1 MNSLSYMI
9 GIDIGTTSTKA
20 VLYHTNG
27 VMVDTAHVH
36 YPLYTPQI
44 AAAEQ
49 DPDEIFQAVLQTTT
63 QIMTKNGILS
73 SQIVFVS
80 FSAAMHSLIPIDSNG
95 TPLMNALTWAD
106 NRSEAYA
113 KQLSLEGGHE
123 IYLSTGTPIH
133 PMAPLSKIMW
143 LKAEYPTIFEQT
155 YKFISIK
162 EYIWAKL
169 FDNYQIDYSIAS
181 CTGLMNIHQL
191 SWDETALRT
200 AGITK
205 NQLSEIVPTTYYRNG
220 ASPLYTKMM
229 GLGTETTFVIG
240 ANDGV
245 LSNLGLN
252 AIHKGEVAVT
262 IGTSGAIRTVVDHP
276 VLDPK
281 GRIFC
286 YALTDKHYVIG
297 GPVNNG
303 GQILRW
309 MKDELGS
316 SEVET
321 AKRLGIN
328 PYDLLTQICEKV
340 PPGAEGLLFHPY
352 LAGERAPLWNSNA
365 RGSFF
370 GLGLHHH
377 KEHLLRAAMEG
388 VIFNLYTVMLAMEE
402 QIGAPDLI
410 KATGGFASSSLWR
423 QILADIFDQP
433 VVIPSQH
440 ESSCLGAVFLGL
452 YALNMIDSFDI
463 VSEMIGQTQQY
474 DPHPDHAAIYKQLL
488 PIFISIPRKLGPEYE
503 AISKFQHQFTL
514 N

>member
-1 MNSLSYMI
+1 MISSAYMI

-20 VLYHTNG
+20 ALFHING
-27 VMVDTAHVH
+27 ELVDTAFAH

-44 AAAEQ
+44 SAAEQ
-49 DPDEIFQAVLQTTT
+49 DPDEIFQAVIQTIA
-63 QIMTKNGILS
+63 QIMTKNNLDPSHIH
-73 SQIVFVS
+73 FVS
-80 FSAAMHSLIPIDSNG
+80 FSAAMHSIIPIDASG

-106 NRSEAYA
+106 NRSEHYA
-113 KQLSLEGGHE
+113 KHLSEQGGHQ

-133 PMAPLSKIMW
+133 PMAPLCKIMW
-143 LKAEYPTIFEQT
+143 LQAERSSMFEQA

-169 FDNYQIDYSIAS
+169 FDSYQIDYSIAS
-181 CTGLMNIHQL
+181 CTGLMNLHQL
-191 SWDETALRT
+191 AWDKLALQT
-200 AGITK
+200 AGITED
-205 NQLSEIVPTTYYRNG
+205 QLSEIVPTTYYRNG

-229 GLGTETTFVIG
+229 GLSTDTTFVIG

-252 AIHKGEVAVT
+252 AISKGEVAVT
-262 IGTSGAIRTVVDHP
+262 IGTSGAIRTVVNKP

-281 GRIFC
+281 GRTFC
-286 YALTDKHYVIG
+286 YVLTDDHYVIG

-309 MKDELGS
+309 IRDELGS

-340 PPGAEGLLFHPY
+340 PAGAEGLLFHPF

-370 GLGLHHH
+370 GLGLHHR
-377 KEHLLRAAMEG
+377 KEHMIRAAMEG
-388 VIFNLYTVMLAMEE
+388 VIFNLYTVMLAIQE
-402 QIGAPDLI
+402 QIGIPTLI
-410 KATGGFASSSLWR
+410 KATGGFASSSLWC
-423 QILADIFDQP
+423 QILADIFNQP

-440 ESSCLGAVFLGL
+440 ESSCLGAAILGL
-452 YALNMIDSFDI
+452 YALNLVDHFEVASQM
-463 VSEMIGQTQQY
+463 VGPTLQY
-474 DPHPDHAAIYKQLL
+474 NPNPKTASIYKQLL
-488 PIFISIPRKLGPEYE
+488 PIFISISRKLEPEYDE
-503 AISKFQHQFTL
+503 IAKFQHQFIIS
-514 N
+514 